1 MARAHRRPTADINP
15 SRGGDVRQ
23 QLLTKGGSFS
33 FFQAM
38 RLLRHLTKGV
48 EECDES
54 HKKGTVRVRPQL
66 TLSFPPA
73 DIHSID
79 AIDAEG
85 ESKRYQI
92 TATFL
97 GLYGATSP
105 LPTFYTE
112 DLLDEAGRD
121 ESVTRD
127 FLDIF
132 NQRLYE
138 LLYQGWLKYRQYLQV
153 SEENNSI
160 HLERLYCLLG
170 MGSDAIRNGGNEAG
184 DAFRLLRYTGLFA
197 QFPRSAAGLST
208 LLSDA
213 LKDMPLKIVPCVL
226 RKAKIPESQ
235 QFKVG
240 LSGTTLGHDTFV
252 GEQIDDRM
260 GKFRI
265 QIGPLDQAAFLNFT
279 PGSRGYDDLVALT
292 ELYVTESLAYEV
304 ELILAEKQAKTVRLG
319 DPVRSVLGVTT
330 WVFSQKHLGEVR
342 TRFTVNRDPNVHV
355 K

>member
-1 MARAHRRPTADINP
+1 MARAHRRPATDISP
-15 SRGGDVRQ
+15 SSGKDVRQ
-23 QLLTKGGSFS
+23 QLLTRGSSFS
-33 FFQAM
+33 FYQAM
-38 RLLRHLTKGV
+38 RLLRHLSESK
-48 EECDES
+48 EHSDES
-54 HKKGTVRVRPQL
+54 SKKEAVRVRPQL

-73 DIHSID
+73 DIHTID
-79 AIDAEG
+79 TIDAED

-92 TATFL
+92 TANFL

-132 NQRLYE
+132 NQRLYD

-153 SEENNSI
+153 GEENNSI
-160 HLERLYCLLG
+160 HLERLYCLIG
-170 MGSDAIRNGGNEAG
+170 MGPDAIRKGEKESG
-184 DAFRLLRYTGLFA
+184 DAFRLLRYIGLFA

-213 LKDMPLKIVPCVL
+213 LKNVPIKIVPCVL
-226 RKAKIPESQ
+226 RKAQIPDAQ

-240 LSGTTLGHDTFV
+240 LSGTILGQDTFV
-252 GEQIDDRM
+252 GEQIEDRM

-265 QIGPLDQAAFLNFT
+265 QIGPLDQAGFLNFT
-279 PGSRGYDDLVALT
+279 PGSPGYNVLVALT
-292 ELYVTESLAYEV
+292 ELYVIESLAYEV
-304 ELILAEKQAKTVRLG
+304 ELVLAEKQAKTVCLG

-330 WVFSQKHLGEVR
+330 WVFSQEYLGEVH
-342 TRFTVNRDPNVHV
+342 TRFTVNRNSNYA